1 MKNMELYNTVL
12 KLTELMV
19 ELDKVQEQTGV
30 KVVQAMVELMKVQEQ
45 VADQILDS
53 E

>member
-1 MKNMELYNTVL
+1 
-12 KLTELMV
+12 MV

-30 KVVQAMVELMKVQEQ
+30 KVIQAMVELMKVQEQ